1 MDSRSRCARPRA
13 GNRYAGESRLV
24 AGALLVA
31 LLGFQPVLAFAGGL
45 LPQATASS
53 GTSASSPAT
62 IPADSAG
69 SFAAATALE
78 RQQASADVRYVAG
91 WVATTG
97 DNQAMPYVIVDK
109 VNARVYVFDAGDG
122 LRDSA
127 AALLGMERGDGS
139 ADGLGKRALAAIGP
153 EQRTTPAGRFVASL
167 GVDLKGQD
175 ILWVDYD
182 TSLALHRVVKGTPS
196 ERRAQ
201 RLQSPA
207 ADDNRISYG
216 CINVP
221 VAFFEAVV
229 SPAFKRSSGVVY
241 ILPETSQ
248 AQDLFKPRMAD
259 ALPDAR

>member
-1 MDSRSRCARPRA
+1 MDSRSRCASPPA
-13 GNRYAGESRLV
+13 GHRQAGESRLV
-24 AGALLVA
+24 AGVLLAA
-31 LLGFQPVLAFAGGL
+31 LLGFPPVLAFAGGL

-53 GTSASSPAT
+53 GTSAPSPAT
-62 IPADSAG
+62 ILADATG

-78 RQQASADVRYVAG
+78 REQASADVRYVAG
-91 WVATTG
+91 WVTTTG

-109 VNARVYVFDAGDG
+109 LHARVFVFDAGGG
-122 LRDSA
+122 LRGSA
-127 AALLGMERGDGS
+127 PALLGMERGDGS
-139 ADGLGKRALAAIGP
+139 VDGLGKRALAAIGP

-167 GVDLKGQD
+167 GLDLKGQD
-175 ILWVDYD
+175 ILWVDYE

-221 VAFFEAVV
+221 VPFFEAFV

-241 ILPETSQ
+241 ILPETSP
-248 AQDLFKPRMAD
+248 AKDLFKPRIAD
-259 ALPDAR
+259 AVPDVP

>member
-1 MDSRSRCARPRA
+1 MDVRSRCARPPA
-13 GNRYAGESRLV
+13 GHRQAGESRLV
-24 AGALLVA
+24 AGVLLAA
-31 LLGFQPVLAFAGGL
+31 LLGLLPVLAFAGGL

-53 GTSASSPAT
+53 GASAPSPAT
-62 IPADSAG
+62 IPADSTDG
-69 SFAAATALE
+69 FVAATALE
-78 RQQASADVRYVAG
+78 REQASADVRHVAG

-109 VNARVYVFDAGDG
+109 VNARVYVFDAGGG
-122 LRDSA
+122 LQASA

-139 ADGLGKRALAAIGP
+139 VDGLGKRALAAIGP

-167 GVDLKGQD
+167 GLDLKGQD
-175 ILWVDYD
+175 ILWVDYE

-221 VAFFEAVV
+221 VPFFEAFV

-241 ILPETSQ
+241 ILPEMSP
-248 AQDLFKPRMAD
+248 AQDLFKARVAD
-259 ALPDAR
+259 AMPGAP